1 MGPPFCSSLPDS
13 SIQQDGCILA
23 SEGAVMLVILA
34 FEGTEA
40 VLMQPTSLNRG
51 EGLVTGMM
59 GKVGSV
65 EGEGKGEVVTTIPFV
80 SSLF

>member
-1 MGPPFCSSLPDS
+1 
-13 SIQQDGCILA
+13 
-23 SEGAVMLVILA
+23 MLVILA